1 MSTKLLIVDSE
12 HSEGSTTNPNN
23 FRVNITNEY
32 LQNVRRIALVG
43 MRTINSQ
50 YNVNENNNVI
60 DYTYN
65 GVDKQIII
73 PVGQYNIT
81 TFIDAVN
88 GLQADFAITLN
99 DLTLCLEWTSAGLP
113 LTIYRN
119 ESSYEVIGVTEN
131 LVDMIG
137 GVTLKS
143 QLLPDLSGLSIIY
156 VSSQALAPSNSIL
169 SNSEHS
175 NIISSVGVDT
185 AFGFPIYYQS
195 ETQNNADN
203 HDYLTWNGINTI
215 DIQLLDHNYKPCQL
229 KSQVHLIF
237 KIYH

>member
-1 MSTKLLIVDSE
+1 MSTKLLIIDSE
-12 HSEGSTTNPNN
+12 HSEGLSTNPNN
-23 FRVNITNEY
+23 FQVNITNEY
-32 LQNVRRIALVG
+32 LQNVRKVSLVG
-43 MRTINSQ
+43 LRTINSQ

-60 DYTYN
+60 DYAYN
-65 GVDKQIII
+65 GVNKQIII
-73 PVGQYNIT
+73 PEGQYNIT
-81 TFIDAVN
+81 TFTAAIN
-88 GLQADFAITLN
+88 GAQADFTVALN
-99 DLTLCLEWTSAGLP
+99 SLSLCLEWTGAGLP

-119 ESSYEVIGVTEN
+119 DSSYEVIGVTED
-131 LVDMIG
+131 LVDMVG
-137 GVTLKS
+137 GATLKS

-156 VSSQALAPSNSIL
+156 VSSEALAPANRIL

-175 NIISSVGVDT
+175 NIISSVGVDS

-195 ETQNNADN
+195 QTIDDSDN
-203 HDYLTWNGINTI
+203 HNYLTWNGINTI